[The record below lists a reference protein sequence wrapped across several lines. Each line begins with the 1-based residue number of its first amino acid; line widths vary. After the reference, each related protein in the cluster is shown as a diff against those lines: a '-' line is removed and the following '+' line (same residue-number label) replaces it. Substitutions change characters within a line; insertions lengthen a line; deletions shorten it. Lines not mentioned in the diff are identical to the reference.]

1 MKVKMRKASITVEAV
16 LVVPLVL
23 MVIFL
28 LLSLTFFVHARSWY
42 TFAAACLWKKE
53 RQPPKAGW
61 NGGFPRYRFRLNR

>member
-28 LLSLTFFVHARSWY
+28 LLSLTFFCARTELVY
-42 TFAAACLWKKE
+42 IC
-53 RQPPKAGW
+53 GI
-61 NGGFPRYRFRLNR
+61 

>member
-23 MVIFL
+23 MVIVL

-42 TFAAACLWKKE
+42 TFAAYELS
-53 RQPPKAGW
+53 
-61 NGGFPRYRFRLNR
+61 LIHI